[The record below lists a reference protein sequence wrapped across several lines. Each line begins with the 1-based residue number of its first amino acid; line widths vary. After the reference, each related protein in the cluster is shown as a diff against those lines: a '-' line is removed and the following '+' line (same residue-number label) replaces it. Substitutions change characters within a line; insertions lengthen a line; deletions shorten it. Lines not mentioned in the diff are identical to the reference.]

1 MRTNILGRGVCF
13 KKVGDFEHEQIFMT
27 LYFLTTLYF
36 LMTVEIRSCSRIM
49 FELEIQ
55 NKYLMKKAF
64 CKKTVHV
71 ESLLK
76 LD

>member
-1 MRTNILGRGVCF
+1 
-13 KKVGDFEHEQIFMT
+13 
-27 LYFLTTLYF
+27 
-36 LMTVEIRSCSRIM
+36 MTVEIRSCSRIM